1 MNTGLISFSFESVDS
16 ADTLVTFMLTLSV
29 LSELLKCRL
38 SEKDTSVSLNV
49 VLKLM
54 TTCLQE

>member
-1 MNTGLISFSFESVDS
+1 MNIGLISFSFESVDS
-16 ADTLVTFMLTLSV
+16 ADSDTLVTFMLTLSV

-49 VLKLM
+49 VFQLM
-54 TTCLQE
+54 TACL

>member
-16 ADTLVTFMLTLSV
+16 ADSDILVTFMLTLSV

-54 TTCLQE
+54 TTCF

>member
-1 MNTGLISFSFESVDS
+1 MNIGLISFSFEYVDS
-16 ADTLVTFMLTLSV
+16 ADSDTLVTFMLTLSV

-49 VLKLM
+49 VFQLM
-54 TTCLQE
+54 TTCF